1 MIRINTMDLK
11 VLIINISIISVN
23 INVNLGRN
31 PKFNDLVA
39 HYFGLRCCSNNLKID
54 FPKKQDVPLHLWVHG
69 GQSNQPS
76 RLLVTGSRLVRC
88 WTRLSVG
95 MSWDWM
101 TRWSR
106 QRANQRY
113 KDHLDEQLTRF
124 RPIGCFV
131 LLPRQFYLAQIRSR
145 NIFVHKILT

>member
-1 MIRINTMDLK
+1 MDLG
-11 VLIINISIISVN
+11 S
-23 INVNLGRN
+23 N

-69 GQSNQPS
+69 GQSNQPYHWVS
-76 RLLVTGSRLVRC
+76 SSTLLNPSLCRKKLRLDDYMIKTKNN
-88 WTRLSVG
+88 
-95 MSWDWM
+95 
-101 TRWSR
+101 
-106 QRANQRY
+106 NQRY
-113 KDHLDEQLTRF
+113 KDHLDGQLTRS

-131 LLPRQFYLAQIRSR
+131 LVPRQFYLAQIRSR